1 MNHDGWMGGW
11 WGGGMWLWPVFG
23 VAVVALLV
31 ILVMKVSK
39 RQN

>member
-1 MNHDGWMGGW
+1 MMNHDGWMGGW
-11 WGGGMWLWPVFG
+11 WGGGWLWPVFG

-31 ILVMKVSK
+31 ILIMKVSK